1 MNAFSKYFLKLF
13 LIISTYTDFEVAI
26 EFFQVLN
33 NFSTIC
39 IKRKKIQ
46 CLFTNYCNI
55 GIHIYWH
62 QFDTNDTMKYPTI
75 HMYKIGTEFF
85 VKFSIPLN

>member
-1 MNAFSKYFLKLF
+1 MYPLFQYHEHKWIGFLNTFSNFF
-13 LIISTYTDFEVAI
+13 LIISTYTDFEVTI

-46 CLFTNYCNI
+46 HLFTNYWNI
-55 GIHIYWH
+55 GINIY
-62 QFDTNDTMKYPTI
+62 
-75 HMYKIGTEFF
+75 
-85 VKFSIPLN
+85 